1 MPLIEWDEN
10 FSVNIKEIDD
20 QHKKW
25 VKMLNDLYDS
35 MKEGSGRHKLA
46 SVLDGLVEY
55 TKVHFSTEEKILKKY
70 GYPFFEGHKKIHDDM
85 IGEVELLELRHK
97 SGETSLSIYVMNFLK
112 NWLADHIMG
121 TDKNYGPYLNSKGIV

>member
-1 MPLIEWDEN
+1 MALMKWRER
-10 FSVNIKEIDD
+10 FAVNIKEIDE
-20 QHKKW
+20 QHRKW
-25 VKMLNDLYDS
+25 RDMLENIL
-35 MKEGSGRHKLA
+35 G
-46 SVLDGLVEY
+46 GLVEY
-55 TKVHFSTEEKILKKY
+55 TRVHFATEERLIQQSW
-70 GYPFFEGHKKIHDDM
+70 YPFFEGHKKIHDDM